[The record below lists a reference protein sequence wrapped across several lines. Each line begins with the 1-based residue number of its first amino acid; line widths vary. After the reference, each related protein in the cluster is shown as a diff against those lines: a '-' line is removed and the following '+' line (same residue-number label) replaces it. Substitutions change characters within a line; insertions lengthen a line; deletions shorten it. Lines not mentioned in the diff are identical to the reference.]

1 MQTINLWSVNQSGPD
16 GPEAVP
22 LETVQSSETERML
35 EDLLVRSPEL
45 LGNDVVLV
53 GRQVSTEG
61 GPLDLLGVDDD
72 GRLVVFELKRG
83 VLTREAIAQ
92 VLDYTSDLAGMDAN
106 RLARLIE
113 DSSGRGGIEQRT
125 DFLDWY
131 AREYPGAAGPLAR
144 PPRMVIVGLG
154 VDERTRRIANFLAA
168 SGLDVQLLTFHAF
181 RAAGALLLARQVE
194 SEAPPPPLGDVSQ
207 GKEENRRALHELAN
221 SQGVKDLLEEV
232 AGFITARLPGVYVW
246 PGKTAYSFNLPE
258 QTAEGRP
265 TARSYATLYVDTRR
279 KNLLLLQLPPR
290 SAEAAP
296 AEAAS
301 FVQAHPETRQPG
313 STSVALEAA
322 ISHASWHP
330 MQSALDTFFRAVASG
345 RASLQARN
353 ALAATESAAS
363 ESNQTGSILA
373 QE

>member
-1 MQTINLWSVNQSGPD
+1 MQTINLWSVNQSNPG
-16 GPEAVP
+16 GPEAVA
-22 LETVQSSETERML
+22 LESVQSSETERLL

-61 GPLDLLGVDDD
+61 GPLDLLGVDDE

-92 VLDYTSDLAGMDAN
+92 VLDYTSDLAAMDDN

-113 DSSGRGGIEQRT
+113 DSSGRGGIEQMT

-131 AREYPGAAGPLAR
+131 ARGYPGAVGPIAR
-144 PPRMVIVGLG
+144 SPRMVIVGLG

-168 SGLDVQLLTFHAF
+168 SGLDVRLLTFHAF
-181 RAAGALLLARQVE
+181 RAGNALLLARQVE
-194 SEAPPPPLGDVSQ
+194 SEAPPPPPGP
-207 GKEENRRALHELAN
+207 GAATKEDNRRALHEFAD
-221 SQGVKDLLEEV
+221 SQAVKDLLEEV
-232 AGFITARLPGVYVW
+232 AGFISARLPGVYVW

-265 TARSYATLYVDTRR
+265 TARSYATLYVDHRR
-279 KNLLLLQLPPR
+279 RNLLLLQLPPR

-296 AEAAS
+296 HEAAYL
-301 FVQAHPETRQPG
+301 VQAHPEIRQPG
-313 STSVALEAA
+313 STYVALEAP
-322 ISHASWHP
+322 ISRESWNA
-330 MQSALDTFFRAVASG
+330 MQPSLDAFFRAVASW

-353 ALAATESAAS
+353 ALAATESEAPESHEAAS
-363 ESNQTGSILA
+363 LT